1 MVFSSKTVC
10 KNINIVFD
18 KQLIEK
24 VHTTKVLVVV
34 IDDKF
39 SWHHHI
45 AYVCKKLNKCLS
57 VIYKVKNILNVNS
70 LKHLYKALILP
81 YLF

>member
-18 KQLIEK
+18 EQLIERF
-24 VHTTKVLVVV
+24 HTTKFWGAI
-34 IDDKF
+34 IDDKL

-45 AYVCKKLNKCLS
+45 AYVCKKLNKSLS

-70 LKHLYKALILP
+70 LKHLYNALI
-81 YLF
+81 